1 MNQNPKPAANVH
13 ALAVIR
19 RGRRKKKKKQKKTWQ
34 VKVNAF
40 LKVDTP

>member
-19 RGRRKKKKKQKKTWQ
+19 RGRRKKKKKKAEE
-34 VKVNAF
+34 NLASES
-40 LKVDTP
+40 